1 MANPRKLLPDMAR
14 TQQQRREETIARLLD
29 ASIETIVEV
38 GYARASAAVIAR
50 RAQVS
55 DGALFRH
62 FPTMGD
68 FMAATAHEVM
78 RRQLELVIKHV
89 AEIPADQ
96 SALEAAVRIQWEAT
110 ANATNAVIFELMVAA
125 RTDDKLRATLQE
137 VLAEYATHIYETAKA
152 LPGADAYPED
162 TFITLVA
169 IITNSFNGAALVR
182 PVLPQPD
189 AEANQIELLIE
200 VMRGLA

>member
-1 MANPRKLLPDMAR
+1 MPNPRKLLPDMAR

-62 FPTMGD
+62 FPTMSD
-68 FMAATAHEVM
+68 FMTATAREVM
-78 RRQLELVIKHV
+78 RRQLEFVTNRV
-89 AEIPADQ
+89 AEISAEA
-96 SALEAAVRIQWEAT
+96 ALEAAVRIQWEAT
-110 ANATNAVIFELMVAA
+110 TNATNSVIFELMVAA
-125 RTDDKLRATLQE
+125 RTDEKLRAALQTM
-137 VLAEYATHIYETAKA
+137 LAEYAINIHETARA
-152 LPGADAYPED
+152 FPGADRFDED
-162 TFITLVA
+162 TFATLVA
-169 IITNSFNGAALVR
+169 IITNSFNGAAIVR

-189 AEANQIELLIE
+189 AEAKQVDLLID
-200 VMRGLA
+200 VLRKLG